1 MSSDTPVPDTLTT
14 LPLNAMITHVPVK
27 NGRGTNLTNLKS
39 LEAQNEK
46 GGLGPSP
53 NNKNN
58 KSNNELVYLHITNV
72 LLGGNNNTQINI
84 AIRESAP
91 TLPVLLEYIRTPGLI
106 IGLRWKDKED
116 GNKEKMLTEEQYED
130 LLALYSF
137 LNDCQN
143 WYGPIDDGLFDI
155 LKTTREQFEYF
166 IGMYFKACTPTLYNQ
181 DEALK
186 HQQWRLKLDHRD
198 NIPRHKTIPP
208 WELKRHRHNIH
219 IVPRRKTDTAQVR
232 DGSNDLWCRYFKPI
246 NRGHIAT
253 AQGIRHATEFYILSH
268 YELYWD
274 EIIWPPLLRHEGYTL
289 DDIKRALSGQ
299 IHSVYSNNPPEYSLT
314 IASKNKGSQTGP
326 VTADDNTTP
335 SNVKDRGVNNNNNN
349 GGLNGTNGGEDR
361 VMVVG
366 LMLWTMR

>member
-72 LLGGNNNTQINI
+72 LLAGNNNTQISI
-84 AIRESAP
+84 AIKESAP

-116 GNKEKMLTEEQYED
+116 GNTEKMLTEEQYED

-166 IGMYFKACTPTLYNQ
+166 IGMYFKACTHPSYII
-181 DEALK
+181 K
-186 HQQWRLKLDHRD
+186 MRL
-198 NIPRHKTIPP
+198 
-208 WELKRHRHNIH
+208 
-219 IVPRRKTDTAQVR
+219 
-232 DGSNDLWCRYFKPI
+232 
-246 NRGHIAT
+246 
-253 AQGIRHATEFYILSH
+253 
-268 YELYWD
+268 
-274 EIIWPPLLRHEGYTL
+274 
-289 DDIKRALSGQ
+289 
-299 IHSVYSNNPPEYSLT
+299 
-314 IASKNKGSQTGP
+314 
-326 VTADDNTTP
+326 
-335 SNVKDRGVNNNNNN
+335 
-349 GGLNGTNGGEDR
+349 
-361 VMVVG
+361 
-366 LMLWTMR
+366 